1 MNEPRERFVKEINVL
16 KRARDKT
23 KSIKAKSDL
32 GKAIKRMEK
41 ELRDY
46 DRLYRR

>member
-1 MNEPRERFVKEINVL
+1 MNEQREKFVQELNAL
-16 KRARDKT
+16 RRARDKT
-23 KSIKAKSDL
+23 RSMKAKSDL

-46 DRLYRR
+46 DRMYKR